1 MSWLID
7 LMDAIRDNIS
17 DVLAF
22 GPQFLWRYAPFVTGA
37 SAARVKVPGVGGV
50 YLRIAESDVDVV
62 RQVFRS
68 NEYEIGIGPATRT
81 RMRARYCEILKSGR
95 IPIIVDAGANIGIAT
110 LWFKQKFPAA
120 CVVAIEPEPG
130 NLALLRRN
138 VANVAGVLVLDKAI
152 GATPGFV
159 EVLDGGLAWA
169 TTTRRAD
176 QGVSIVTMAE
186 ALAMVPNGTLFIA
199 KIDIEGFE
207 GDLFSDNIGWL
218 KDVYAVYI
226 EPHDWLLP
234 GKATSR
240 NFQRAMGD
248 LDFEIYISGENLL
261 YVRAP

>member
-1 MSWLID
+1 
-7 LMDAIRDNIS
+7 
-17 DVLAF
+17 
-22 GPQFLWRYAPFVTGA
+22 
-37 SAARVKVPGVGGV
+37 
-50 YLRIAESDVDVV
+50 
-62 RQVFRS
+62 
-68 NEYEIGIGPATRT
+68 
-81 RMRARYCEILKSGR
+81 
-95 IPIIVDAGANIGIAT
+95 
-110 LWFKQKFPAA
+110 
-120 CVVAIEPEPG
+120 
-130 NLALLRRN
+130 
-138 VANVAGVLVLDKAI
+138 
-152 GATPGFV
+152 
-159 EVLDGGLAWA
+159 
-169 TTTRRAD
+169 
-176 QGVSIVTMAE
+176 MAE